1 MIVVAAPLAGGGPET
16 VKTDNEGT
24 KKQYELNDLHT
35 KAAAHQL
42 NALMAEGKSQDEAA
56 AEFELTKPDLLKLNV
71 FFVKDK
77 YIARAWGG
85 YTSTKATGNE
95 GAGELG
101 LGGSFKDIKPVS

>member
-1 MIVVAAPLAGGGPET
+1 MTRDEFLALDAAE
-16 VKTDNEGT
+16 
-24 KKQYELNDLHT
+24 
-35 KAAAHQL
+35 AAEKL
-42 NALMAEGKSQDEAA
+42 NALLAEGKDKAGA
-56 AEFELTKPDLLKLNV
+56 MAEMGVAQADLMKAQI

-85 YTSTKATGNE
+85 YTSTKRTGNE

>member
-1 MIVVAAPLAGGGPET
+1 MATVLMTDKEDTMTKDEFLELDAP
-16 VKTDNEGT
+16 EGAE
-24 KKQYELNDLHT
+24 K
-35 KAAAHQL
+35 L
-42 NALMAEGKSQDEAA
+42 NALLAEGKSQDEAM
-56 AEFELTKPDLLKLNV
+56 AEFGLTKADLMKAQI

-85 YTSTKATGNE
+85 YTSTKRTGNE

>member
-1 MIVVAAPLAGGGPET
+1 MIVVAAPIAGGGHDK
-16 VKTDNEGT
+16 VKAVKVGPIKPDVLIGG
-24 KKQYELNDLHT
+24 DT
-35 KAAAHQL
+35 KAAADKL

>member
-1 MIVVAAPLAGGGPET
+1 MIVVAAALAVGGHDSVTTE
-16 VKTDNEGT
+16 KEGT
-24 KKQYELNDLHT
+24 MKQDLLMDIET
-35 KAAAHQL
+35 QAAADKL
-42 NALMAEGKSQDEAA
+42 NTLMAEGKSQDEAA

>member
-1 MIVVAAPLAGGGPET
+1 MTHDEFM
-16 VKTDNEGT
+16 
-24 KKQYELNDLHT
+24 DLDPQ
-35 KAAAHQL
+35 AAADKL

-85 YTSTKATGNE
+85 YTSTRRLPATRVL
-95 GAGELG
+95 ASLA
-101 LGGSFKDIKPVS
+101 SAAASRTSSR

>member
-1 MIVVAAPLAGGGPET
+1 MTRDEFFALDAAE
-16 VKTDNEGT
+16 
-24 KKQYELNDLHT
+24 
-35 KAAAHQL
+35 AAEKL
-42 NALMAEGKSQDEAA
+42 NAFLAEGKSQDEAL
-56 AEFELTKPDLLKLNV
+56 AEVGVSKADLMKAQI

>member
-1 MIVVAAPLAGGGPET
+1 MTHDEFM
-16 VKTDNEGT
+16 
-24 KKQYELNDLHT
+24 DLDPQ
-35 KAAAHQL
+35 AAADKL
-42 NALMAEGKSQDEAA
+42 NALMAEGKPQAEAA

>member
-1 MIVVAAPLAGGGPET
+1 MIVVAAAVAVGGHDSVTTGN
-16 VKTDNEGT
+16 VGT
-24 KKQYELNDLHT
+24 KTHGELMDMEPH
-35 KAAAHQL
+35 APAPQL
-42 NALMAEGKSQDEAA
+42 KALMAEGKSQDEAA